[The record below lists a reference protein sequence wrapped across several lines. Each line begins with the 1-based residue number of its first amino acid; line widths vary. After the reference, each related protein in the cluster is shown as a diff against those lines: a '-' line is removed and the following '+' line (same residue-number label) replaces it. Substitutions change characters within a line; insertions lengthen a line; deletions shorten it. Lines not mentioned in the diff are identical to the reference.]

1 MIIIVH
7 TYNWYHS
14 ITTGIHLYIRA
25 QIIYTRYFSPQLYY
39 LPLLLASFCSPF
51 RPFGPSY
58 LLGTL
63 LAVTGSV
70 HVVLRLLVN

>member
-7 TYNWYHS
+7 TYNWFIQSLQAFIYIYEHR
-14 ITTGIHLYIRA
+14 LYIHDTFTLSF
-25 QIIYTRYFSPQLYY
+25 IISPCFWLPSV
-39 LPLLLASFCSPF
+39 PLLHHSP
-51 RPFGPSY
+51 PFY

-70 HVVLRLLVN
+70 NLVLRLLVN